1 MASLKYD
8 IPLLDRDT
16 RFSLWQVKMRAV
28 LAHADLDDALEKF
41 GNKDQKTWTYEESRK
56 DRKALSQIH
65 LHLSNNILQ
74 EVLQEKNCCRFMVKA
89 GIDLYVQGSYQ

>member
-8 IPLLDRDT
+8 IPLLGRDT

-28 LAHADLDDALEKF
+28 LVHIDLDDALDGFDLKPQASWSADEKK
-41 GNKDQKTWTYEESRK
+41 N

-65 LHLSNNILQ
+65 IIYQ
-74 EVLQEKNCCRFMVKA
+74 IIFCKRFCRRKLLP
-89 GIDLYVQGSYQ
+89 LYG